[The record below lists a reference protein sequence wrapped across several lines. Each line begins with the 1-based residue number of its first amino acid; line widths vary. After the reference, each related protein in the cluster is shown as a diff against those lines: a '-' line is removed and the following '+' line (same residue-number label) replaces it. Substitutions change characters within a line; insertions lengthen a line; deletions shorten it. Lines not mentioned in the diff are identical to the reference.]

1 MGITFVT
8 IGQVAREVGMSRWR
22 LAYLIER
29 GELPPPSAEVPGRR
43 LFSPEDVE
51 KIKHALEAMEEG
63 TGSHQLSRGG
73 QTSND

>member
-1 MGITFVT
+1 MSMTFMT
-8 IGQVAREVGMSRWR
+8 IGQLAREVGMSRWR

-51 KIKHALEAMEEG
+51 KIKQALEAMHKEG
-63 TGSHQLSRGG
+63 
-73 QTSND
+73 